1 MSFFDVLNLIGGL
14 CLFLFGMTFMGRALE
29 RRAGNG
35 LKVLLGRLTTNRFA
49 GLATGLGV
57 TAVIQSSS
65 ATTVMVVGFVNSGLM
80 TLRQSIN
87 VIMGAN
93 IGTTVT
99 AWILS
104 LAGIDSK
111 NFFVSLLK
119 PSSFTPILALIGIV
133 FYMMSKNSKRKDTG
147 MILLGFAT
155 LMYGMEAMSGAVS
168 GLRNVPEFQQL
179 FLAFT
184 NPLLGVLAGAI
195 LTAIIQSSSASVGI
209 LQAVTYGAAVPIIM
223 GQNIG
228 TCVTALISSVGTN
241 KNAKRAALV
250 HLSFNVIGAA
260 VWLTVFWIIKAVF
273 APIIL
278 TQSASLMGIAVSHSV
293 FNILCTMLMLPL
305 SGVLEKLVSKL
316 IPDAKEPEK
325 AKELDERLLGS
336 PALALNQCK
345 QVLNSMALT
354 AIDAF
359 QKSIEC
365 VLNYDA
371 HSSETIR
378 KAEDD
383 TDHLEDL
390 IGTYLLKLTS
400 RQLGEEESVKAT
412 EYLKLIG
419 DYERIADHAVNIL
432 ESAEEKSSKKVIF
445 SESAIAE
452 YKTIC
457 DAVVEILMLSYAA
470 FSKEDFNSARKTE
483 PLEQVIDTLK
493 EKLRTRHFLRLQKG
507 ECSVAAGFI
516 WSDLLTNL
524 ERVSDH
530 CSNISGCVLDTV
542 ELTMNIHENQRVL
555 RNSNEDYKQQY
566 EVFQQKYRLI

>member
-1 MSFFDVLNLIGGL
+1 
-14 CLFLFGMTFMGRALE
+14 
-29 RRAGNG
+29 
-35 LKVLLGRLTTNRFA
+35 
-49 GLATGLGV
+49 
-57 TAVIQSSS
+57 
-65 ATTVMVVGFVNSGLM
+65 MV
-80 TLRQSIN
+80 
-87 VIMGAN
+87 
-93 IGTTVT
+93 
-99 AWILS
+99 
-104 LAGIDSK
+104 
-111 NFFVSLLK
+111 
-119 PSSFTPILALIGIV
+119 
-133 FYMMSKNSKRKDTG
+133 
-147 MILLGFAT
+147 LLGFAT
-155 LMYGMEAMSGAVS
+155 LMFGMETMSGAVA
-168 GLRNVPEFQQL
+168 GLRDVPEFQQL
-179 FLAFT
+179 FLTFT
-184 NPLLGVLAGAI
+184 NPILGVLAGAI

-209 LQAVTYGAAVPIIM
+209 LQALASTGVVTYGAAIPILM
-223 GQNIG
+223 GQHIG
-228 TCVTALISSVGTN
+228 TCITAMISSIGTN
-241 KNAKRAALV
+241 RNAKRAALV
-250 HLSFNVIGAA
+250 HLTFNVIGAI
-260 VWLTVFWIIKAVF
+260 VWLTLFYIIKGVF
-273 APIIL
+273 APVL
-278 TQSASLMGIAVSHSV
+278 LSQSASLIGIAIFHSV
-293 FNILCTMLMLPL
+293 ISLASVILLFPFGGL
-305 SGVLEKLVSKL
+305 LEKLVCRL
-316 IPDAKEPEK
+316 IPDART
-325 AKELDERLLGS
+325 ADIIQELDERLLGS

-457 DAVVEILMLSYAA
+457 DAVIEILMLSYAA